1 MWNQFQER
9 VPLPWR
15 TSKDIFS
22 KSRFHFNFM
31 EFPLCFLFAF
41 SLWFVRLTVSVVGL
55 SQPALYQMLCLCN
68 EHFPLNKI
76 HINPRVRVHT
86 HTHKE
91 IITEFKRHLKLQR
104 QTTSTSLFLNQT
116 KYPLT
121 IWKCFLGGFADI
133 AVGNYMSGCLCY
145 IKKKNFIYN
154 YMNLGWRKQRPRHAF
169 SSLT

>member
-1 MWNQFQER
+1 MWNQFHER

-91 IITEFKRHLKLQR
+91 IITEFKRHPKLQR
-104 QTTSTSLFLNQT
+104 QTIHIFIFKPN
-116 KYPLT
+116 KIPLDNLKVFFR
-121 IWKCFLGGFADI
+121 WFCWHS
-133 AVGNYMSGCLCY
+133 SGELHVRLPMLY
-145 IKKKNFIYN
+145 
-154 YMNLGWRKQRPRHAF
+154 
-169 SSLT
+169 